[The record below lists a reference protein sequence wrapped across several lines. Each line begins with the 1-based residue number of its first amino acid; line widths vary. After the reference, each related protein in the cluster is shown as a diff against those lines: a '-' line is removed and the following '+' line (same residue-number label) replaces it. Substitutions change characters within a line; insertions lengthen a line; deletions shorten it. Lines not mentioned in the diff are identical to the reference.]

1 MMNRNEGDRPDP
13 WDEAVD
19 RRTSISIKKAARRS
33 GLDVYVVRH
42 CVEVGLMEEKLTE
55 RDLVELRR
63 VRRLLTLGINL
74 AGIEVILRMRRRIQ
88 ELQAELMRLERLVR
102 S

>member
-1 MMNRNEGDRPDP
+1 MMNERERVD
-13 WDEAVD
+13 AVTES
-19 RRTSISIKKAARRS
+19 TSITIRTAAQRA

-42 CVEVGLMEEKLTE
+42 CVEVGLMEESLTE

-63 VRRLLTLGINL
+63 VRRLMTLGINL
-74 AGIEVILRMRRRIQ
+74 PGVEVILRMRRRIQ
-88 ELQAELMRLERLVR
+88 ELQAELARLQRLNE